1 MDARAGHHNL
11 RLTLRLPVATLLA
24 AALALLAPVDAQ
36 QIARSE
42 GPEAAYYVYVAGES
56 EDRVDLVRWGPEGLE
71 HLEAVPVG
79 RFPTEIDGPHG
90 LAVAEDG
97 SRWFVSLAHGN
108 PFGAVVAY
116 DAATNR
122 RVGAVELGFFPAT
135 LDVSAMGLLF
145 AVNFNLHG
153 DHRPSSVSV
162 VDTRSLRELARIPT
176 CTMPHGSR
184 LTPDGRR
191 HFSVCMMDDQLVE
204 IDATRLAVTRRFSLR
219 PGAEGPL
226 SDRQEPPGAPA
237 CSPTWAHPAPEG
249 ARVYVACNKLDQVL
263 EVDLEA
269 GRVSRRFSTGR
280 AGPYNLDVT
289 ADGRLLVVTYK
300 SGDAVGIWDLEE
312 GAEVAV
318 IPTTR
323 RLPHGIALAPDGRY
337 AFVSVEGVGG
347 EPGALEV
354 IDLMARERV
363 AVVDVGRQAGGV
375 ALWRVEGPAEI
386 GR

>member
-1 MDARAGHHNL
+1 MENPAGHSNAL
-11 RLTLRLPVATLLA
+11 SLARLAVAVLLA
-24 AALALLAPVDAQ
+24 AGLGLPAPVDAQ
-36 QIARSE
+36 QARPGAS
-42 GPEAAYYVYVAGES
+42 YYIYVAGES

-71 HLEAVPVG
+71 PVEAVPVG

-90 LAVAEDG
+90 LAVSADG
-97 SRWFVSLAHGN
+97 DRWFVSLAHGN
-108 PFGAVVAY
+108 PFGAVAAY
-116 DAATNR
+116 DAASNR
-122 RVGAVELGFFPAT
+122 RVGAVELGLFPAT
-135 LDVSAMGLLF
+135 LDVSPVGLLF

-153 DHRPSSVSV
+153 DHHPSSVSV

-184 LTPDGRR
+184 LTSDGKR

-204 IDATRLAVTRRFSLR
+204 IDATRLAVARRFLLR

-226 SDRQEPPGAPA
+226 PVRDEAPEA
-237 CSPTWAHPAPEG
+237 PLCSPTWAHPAPDG
-249 ARVYVACNKLDQVL
+249 GRVYVACNKLDEVL

-300 SGDAVGIWDLEE
+300 AGDAVGIWDLAAGE
-312 GAEVAV
+312 EVAV

-323 RLPHGIALAPDGRY
+323 RLPHGIALTPDGRY

-347 EPGALEV
+347 EPGVVEV
-354 IDLMARERV
+354 IDLLARERV
-363 AVVDVGRQAGGV
+363 AAMDVGSQAGGI
-375 ALWRVEGPAEI
+375 ALWRGEADASEAA
-386 GR
+386 R